1 MISKFIDEAVTLNN
15 LPASPAIC
23 WHWTLYQTITFE
35 VWDWGREKIKKKL
48 NNLLNDCQS
57 WQIYVTVIHLEVRT
71 SHALAPEAWELSKVC
86 RYVGCSL
93 SVKLVLLD
101 EYSSWFLLLLL
112 LLLLIFILTGDNQTN
127 VTWTKVSLGSDF
139 DLTMFFRSL
148 FRNSMLVTIVEII

>member
-35 VWDWGREKIKKKL
+35 VSDWGREKIKKKL

-71 SHALAPEAWELSKVC
+71 SHALAPKAWESSKVC
-86 RYVGCSL
+86 RYVGYSL
-93 SVKLVLLD
+93 SVTGFIR
-101 EYSSWFLLLLL
+101 W
-112 LLLLIFILTGDNQTN
+112 IFILI
-127 VTWTKVSLGSDF
+127 SSSSSSSSSSDLYPYSRQS
-139 DLTMFFRSL
+139 DKCNLDKG
-148 FRNSMLVTIVEII
+148 